1 MTAIGISGYKPRT
14 ITATLARGMILLA
27 KTSPTPRA
35 DAQILLAFTLGRER
49 EWLVSH
55 GESFLSRA
63 QAEKYAALCEKRAT
77 GMPVAYITG
86 FAGFYGREFAV
97 NEHVLIPRAETEHL
111 AEDALAHLRSK
122 IDPNMPMKQLF
133 TVFEAGVGSGA
144 IACTI
149 AAEVPGAVVEGTD
162 TSMAALKVAEY
173 NARRLNVHTRCKFQ
187 YADIV
192 KSSDVKS
199 YDLLVANLPYIP
211 SGRIPKKP
219 DPVGF
224 EPEAALDGGPDGL
237 LQYRKLLAAVPR
249 MLRPGA
255 LLLMEA
261 APPTIAELFDLTV
274 GALPDASAE
283 IRHDYAAQERYIAV
297 KVPGRK
303 A

>member
-1 MTAIGISGYKPRT
+1 MTAGPGAGYRPQT
-14 ITATLARGMILLA
+14 ITATLARGMLLLA
-27 KTSPTPRA
+27 KTTSTPRA

-49 EWLVSH
+49 EWLTSH

-63 QAEKYAALCEKRAT
+63 QSEKYAALCEKRAS

-97 NEHVLIPRAETEHL
+97 NEHVLIPRPETEHL
-111 AEDALAHLRSK
+111 VEDAIAHLRSK
-122 IDPNMPMKQLF
+122 LDPNAPMKQLF

-162 TSMAALKVAEY
+162 ASTAALKVANY
-173 NARRLNVHTRCKFQ
+173 NAQRLNVNTRCKFH
-187 YADIV
+187 YADVV
-192 KSSDVKS
+192 KSSDEKS
-199 YDLLVANLPYIP
+199 YDLVVANLPYIP
-211 SGRIPKKP
+211 SDHVPVKP

-224 EPEAALDGGPDGL
+224 EPRVALDGGPDGL
-237 LQYRKLLAAVPR
+237 AHYRKLLAAAPR

-261 APPTIAELFDLTV
+261 APPTIAQLRDLTV
-274 GALPDASAE
+274 AALPEASVE
-283 IRHDYAAQERYIAV
+283 IRHDYAAQERYISA
-297 KVPGRK
+297 KVPARK
-303 A
+303 G